1 MCFRIANLKELAKL
15 KKMKIIS
22 CILLLIVASGCSSTD
37 GVNRLKKAV
46 FNLPWGSNTAIVNLD
61 SVQTV
66 HELNELYCKKAQ
78 SDATFRLVLPYNM
91 HTCQLQQDAPTGI
104 AVMGAPMKCWIARS
118 GSYAFRFELEGQRWL
133 ANGEI
138 FDFTK
143 MDSLVALN
151 ILNNG
156 YDPSL
161 SENPRKAVFEISAKG
176 DTSIRTLTQIFD
188 ALTTSYTRLLD
199 QKSKEYE
206 SIDSLAKDYPLHIIV
221 AEKTKIPP
229 MDITLQKEIEEQIEL
244 DLD

>member
-1 MCFRIANLKELAKL
+1 MKTLLFWMCHPKVDTRRIFNPVCRTKGGIRNPCAMCFRIANPKELAKL
-15 KKMKIIS
+15 KKMKIIP

-46 FNLPWGSNTAIVNLD
+46 FNLPWGSNTA
-61 SVQTV
+61 
-66 HELNELYCKKAQ
+66 
-78 SDATFRLVLPYNM
+78 
-91 HTCQLQQDAPTGI
+91 
-104 AVMGAPMKCWIARS
+104 
-118 GSYAFRFELEGQRWL
+118 
-133 ANGEI
+133 
-138 FDFTK
+138 FTK

-206 SIDSLAKDYPLHIIV
+206 SIDSLAKDYPLHIVV

-244 DLD
+244 DFSGLSKP